1 MNKFTQC
8 LLCGTIALL
17 LAPLASAKVWD
28 LKQKEPHPVYLGA
41 GIGYGESANSGL
53 GAIAYGGYSFNKNIA
68 AEGILFT
75 TPGYRDAGYTISYGA
90 TAKFSFPLPSQ
101 IARNWIPYAQ
111 TGLAFTHWPDDE
123 GTHVGVV
130 LGGGVDYRLQHNIEI
145 GGKLLTT
152 LSTESP
158 IIVVFTAAYR
168 F

>member
-1 MNKFTQC
+1 MHRFTRY
-8 LLCGTIALL
+8 LLSATTALL
-17 LAPLASAKVWD
+17 LAPIASAKIWD
-28 LKQKEPHPVYLGA
+28 LNQKDPHPVYMGV

-53 GAIAYGGYSFNKNIA
+53 GAIAYGGYSFNQNIA
-68 AEGILFT
+68 AEGILFS
-75 TPGYRDAGYTISYGA
+75 TPAYRNDGYTISYGA

-101 IARNWIPYAQ
+101 LARNLTPYAQ
-111 TGLAFTHWPDDE
+111 AGLAFTHWPDNG
-123 GTHVGVV
+123 GTHVGAV

-158 IIVVFTAAYR
+158 IIVVLTAAYR